1 MDHIL
6 PVIWAGIIA
15 FGILMYVLLDGF
27 DLGIGILFPW
37 VANHKQ
43 RDIMMNTVAPLW
55 DGNETW
61 LVFGGASLYG
71 AFPLAYGTLLPILY
85 LPIMIMLIAL
95 VFRGVAFEFR
105 FKAHRSLFIW
115 DAAFCIGSTVAA
127 FCQGLI
133 LGTFVHGYTGGQ
145 TNLLAGEYFVW
156 FSPFSI
162 MTGFAVVIGYAL
174 LGATWLIIKTE
185 DDLQNMMFRAAKILL
200 AVVVFFVAAVS
211 IWTPLVDPAIA
222 HRWFSLPNF
231 YYLALLPLLTFA
243 AVIYAAISLRKRYE
257 YTPFIMSIL
266 LFVFSFLGLGISM
279 WPYMVPRSI
288 TIWQAAS
295 DSKSLSFL
303 LVGTCI
309 LLPILIAYS
318 VYAYVIFKGKT
329 GHDVGYHE

>member
-1 MDHIL
+1 MSQTL
-6 PVIWAGIIA
+6 PVIWAAIIA
-15 FGILMYVLLDGF
+15 FAILMYVLLDGF

-37 VANHKQ
+37 VANKEQ
-43 RDIMMNTVAPLW
+43 RDIMMNSVAPLW

-61 LVFGGASLYG
+61 LVFGGAALYG

-85 LPIMIMLIAL
+85 LPLMLMLIAL

-115 DAAFCIGSTVAA
+115 DVAFCVGSTVAA

-145 TNLLAGEYFVW
+145 ANLLFGEYFVW

-174 LGATWLIIKTE
+174 LGATWLIMKTE
-185 DDLQNMMFRAAKILL
+185 GELQKMMFHAAKILL
-200 AVVVFFVAAVS
+200 VGIVFFIAAVS
-211 IWTPLVDPAIA
+211 IWTPFVDPAIE

-231 YYLALLPLLTFA
+231 YYLAILPLLTFIA
-243 AVIYAAISLRKRYE
+243 IIYAAVALRKRYE
-257 YTPFIMSIL
+257 HSPFVMSIL

-309 LLPILIAYS
+309 LLPILIGYS
-318 VYAYVIFKGKT
+318 IYAYIVFKGKT
-329 GHDVGYHE
+329 THDVGYHE